1 MIVLAVRLQSRC
13 LVFFRTPF
21 CYCHG
26 RRPKWTS
33 VHMALHPL
41 RQEKA
46 GGRRRRLLH
55 VLAKRFKLPL
65 AGVANGK
72 DARIGRHAARCVG
85 VVY

>member
-1 MIVLAVRLQSRC
+1 M
-13 LVFFRTPF
+13 
-21 CYCHG
+21 
-26 RRPKWTS
+26 
-33 VHMALHPL
+33 HMALHPL